1 MVGIYLYKYVAG
13 AIPFVYIFY
22 PLVRWNGEMG
32 IRIHIPV
39 YIKNV
44 LFMHSL
50 RFKTIATLKTVLFY
64 AGSACVYT

>member
-1 MVGIYLYKYVAG
+1 MIHIGGGTL
-13 AIPFVYIFY
+13 PFVYIFY
-22 PLVRWNGEMG
+22 PLVRRNREMG

-64 AGSACVYT
+64 VGSVRVYT